1 MLDLIVN
8 TIFPLPPQSL
18 EKLERII
25 EEVTH
30 PKGFVLLRS
39 GKIENSIYLLRK
51 GIVRA
56 YAHYEGNEITFW
68 FGKEG
73 DAILSMRSYV
83 EGKEGYEDIELLEN
97 CELYKMDFE
106 PLQQLYKED
115 IHIANWGRKLAEKE
129 LIKAED
135 RLISSQSKSATERYR
150 ELLTDHADL
159 LKRVQL
165 THIASY
171 LGITPVSLS
180 RIRAEL

>member
-1 MLDLIVN
+1 MPDQIIN
-8 TIFPLPPQSL
+8 AIFPLPAQSL
-18 EKLERII
+18 QKLKAII
-25 EEVTH
+25 QEVAH
-30 PKGFVLLRS
+30 PKGFVLMRS
-39 GKIENSIYLLRK
+39 NKIEKSIYLVKK

-68 FGKEG
+68 FGQEG

-97 CELYKMDFE
+97 CELYKIDFE
-106 PLQQLYKED
+106 RLQLLYNED

-129 LIKAED
+129 LIKTED
-135 RLISSQSKSATERYR
+135 RLISRQSKPAIEKYR
-150 ELLTDHADL
+150 ELITHHADL
-159 LKRVQL
+159 VKRVQL

-180 RIRAEL
+180 RIRAGL